1 MYTRRESRR
10 KLKQSNRKLGPGASR
25 RRPARLAVIAVATA
39 ASALA
44 QKAPFTLEQVLSAA
58 FPTDLTAAPA
68 GGKIAWVSNARGVR
82 NVMVAEPPD
91 YRAHAATAYTADDG
105 QDLGPLAWTP
115 DASAVV
121 YVRGGSANRAGEA
134 PNPAHDPRGERQGI
148 WVVPAS
154 GGAPRQLGE
163 GAQPAV
169 SPQGDRVAFVR
180 GRQIWWAALD
190 GRTPAEQAFVARG
203 DCGAPAWS
211 PDGTRVLFVSARGD
225 HSLIGVYD
233 IAADAVRYLDP
244 STDFDEYP
252 AWSPDGRSVA
262 FVRVPSDGLRPVRKP
277 EREGEPWSIRVADAG
292 TGAGRGIWRAKPG
305 PGSVFRE
312 ITGQRQLFWAAGG
325 RIVFPWEG
333 DGWTHLYSAPAA
345 GGEAVRL
352 TPGAFEVEDVAM
364 EPGGAELM
372 YSSNQGD
379 IDRRH
384 LWRVRVDGGAPVAV
398 TSGSG
403 IECRPVAVAAPGTIA
418 YERSDARNPMR
429 VAVSVNG
436 RTIEADPG
444 AVPADFPL
452 RHMVA
457 PQQAVFKAADGI
469 EIHGQLFL
477 PPHST
482 GRMPAVVFFHGGSR
496 RQMLLGWHY
505 MTYYSNAYAF
515 NQYLANSG
523 YAVLSVNYRSGIGYG
538 LDFREA
544 PGYGPAGASEY
555 ADVKAAAE
563 YLRSRADIDPARIG
577 AWGGSYGGYLTA
589 MALARSSD
597 LYRAGVDLHG
607 VHNWAAELGIPKG
620 EPDYK
625 LAFDASPIAF
635 LDTWRS
641 PVLLIQGDDDRNVQF
656 NQTVMLADALRRRN
670 VRVEELIFP
679 DEIHDFLL
687 WRTWTGAYA
696 AAAGFLA
703 GVL

>member
-1 MYTRRESRR
+1 
-10 KLKQSNRKLGPGASR
+10 L
-25 RRPARLAVIAVATA
+25 ARLAVIA
-39 ASALA
+39 ALA
-44 QKAPFTLEQVLSAA
+44 AVSAFAQQPPFTLEQVLSAP

-82 NVMVAEPPD
+82 NVMVAEPPE
-91 YRAHAATAYTADDG
+91 YRGRAVTAYTADDG
-105 QDLGPLAWTP
+105 QDIGPLAWTP
-115 DASAVV
+115 DASAVL

-134 PNPAHDPRGERQGI
+134 PNPAHNPRGEQQAVWI
-148 WVVPAS
+148 VPAS
-154 GGAPRQLGE
+154 GGAPRKLGD

-169 SPQGDRVAFVR
+169 SPKGDRVAFVR
-180 GRQIWWAALD
+180 GNQIWWARLD
-190 GRTPAEQAFVARG
+190 GKSPAAHAFVARG
-203 DCGAPAWS
+203 SCGAPAWS
-211 PDGTRVLFVSARGD
+211 PDGSRILFVSGRGD

-233 IAADAVRYLDP
+233 VAADAVQYVDP

-252 AWSPDGRSVA
+252 AWSPDGRSIG
-262 FVRVPSDGLRPVRKP
+262 FIRVPSDGLRPVRKP
-277 EREGEPWSIRVADAG
+277 ERAGEPWSIRVADVETGKGREIWHAG
-292 TGAGRGIWRAKPG
+292 TGA
-305 PGSVFRE
+305 GSVFRE
-312 ITGQRQLFWAAGG
+312 IAGDRQLFWAAGG

-333 DGWTHLYSAPAA
+333 DGWTHVYAVPAA

-352 TPGAFEVEDVAM
+352 TPGAFEVEDVAL
-364 EPGGAELM
+364 EPGGTELM
-372 YSSNQGD
+372 ISSNQGD

-384 LWRVRVDGGAPVAV
+384 LWRVRVAGGQPVAV

-403 IECRPVAVAAPGTIA
+403 IECRPVRVSAPGAIA
-418 YERSDARNPMR
+418 YEHSDAQHPMR
-429 VAVSVNG
+429 VAVSIGG

-444 AVPADFPL
+444 AIPADFPL
-452 RHMVA
+452 GHMVA
-457 PQQAVFKAADGI
+457 PQPVVFRAADGV

-477 PPHST
+477 PPHAA
-482 GRMPAVVFFHGGSR
+482 GRVPAVVFFHGGSR

-544 PGYGPAGASEY
+544 LGYGPAGGREY

-563 YLRSRADIDPARIG
+563 YLRSRAEIDPARIG

-607 VHNWAAELGIPKG
+607 VHNWTTELGIPKG

-625 LAFDASPIAF
+625 LAFDSSPMAF
-635 LDTWRS
+635 LDGWRS

-670 VRVEELIFP
+670 VRVEELVFP

-687 WRTWTGAYA
+687 WKSWIRAYSA
-696 AAAGFLA
+696 AAAFLA
-703 GVL
+703 RVL